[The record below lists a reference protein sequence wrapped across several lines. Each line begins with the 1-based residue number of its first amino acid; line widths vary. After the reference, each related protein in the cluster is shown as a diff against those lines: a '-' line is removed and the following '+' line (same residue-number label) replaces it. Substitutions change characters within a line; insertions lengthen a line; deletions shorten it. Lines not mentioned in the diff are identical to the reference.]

1 MAKPNRNKIP
11 ILTRKEIQLKGYRD
25 SLKRNK
31 TLLEGQES
39 DPLSTNVRAG
49 HADKWAKI
57 EEGPVPGKDSS
68 NDLNSVDF
76 IERYNGKN

>member
-1 MAKPNRNKIP
+1 M
-11 ILTRKEIQLKGYRD
+11 EYLK
-25 SLKRNK
+25 LNRNK

-39 DPLSTNVRAG
+39 DPLSTNVRAESYRMRINYLNKQIAG